1 MILQEQECAFLFVES
16 GVNEG
21 EAMLEAPHLLPAVR
35 PSWPLIPCVLSTLLT
50 WTRGFC
56 CPLVVIF
63 SMVPLS
69 LEVSYKPSLGSSQT
83 YEQDS
88 QDVVCREGNP
98 GNRSQG
104 TARQKLQESLQT
116 GNLREL

>member
-1 MILQEQECAFLFVES
+1 MVQ
-16 GVNEG
+16 
-21 EAMLEAPHLLPAVR
+21 LP
-35 PSWPLIPCVLSTLLT
+35 
-50 WTRGFC
+50 
-56 CPLVVIF
+56 
-63 SMVPLS
+63 

-104 TARQKLQESLQT
+104 AAWQKLQESLRP
-116 GNLREL
+116 GKLREL